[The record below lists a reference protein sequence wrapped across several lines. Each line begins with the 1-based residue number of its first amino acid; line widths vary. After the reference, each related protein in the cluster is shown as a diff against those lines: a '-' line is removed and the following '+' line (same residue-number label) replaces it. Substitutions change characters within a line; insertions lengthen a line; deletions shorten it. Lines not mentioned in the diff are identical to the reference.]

1 MNNELKFTL
10 RHIINRFNFKKL
22 AGDDSKLDTIITVPG
37 INRAGLELTGFS
49 PKTKNLSHRIV
60 WLSNKENEYIQTL
73 NPKERQERYEKL
85 IASHIP
91 AIFINFN
98 FKDKIL
104 LKVAKEKNFP
114 IIEVKYSTEQFYTLV
129 GNFIDSNLAK
139 IIEEHGSLV
148 NIFGL
153 GVLIKGKSGI
163 GKSENVLEL
172 IKKGHLFI
180 GDDRIIL
187 QQQAQRIIGWSAKQI
202 KNLIEIR
209 GIGILDIT
217 KMYGVQQVLE
227 QSQIDLI
234 IYLKNIK
241 DKDIKIERLGADF
254 KTEKI
259 FNINI
264 PVINIPVSLGR
275 NIADLVEV
283 AAIRLKLKDNG
294 FDIVKEL
301 DDRLRGTKKDDK

>member
-1 MNNELKFTL
+1 MNNQLKFTL
-10 RHIINRFNFKKL
+10 RDIINRFNFKKL

-49 PKTKNLSHRIV
+49 SKTKNLKHRIV

-73 NPKERQERYEKL
+73 SPKERQERYEKL

-104 LKVAKEKNFP
+104 LKVAKKKNFP
-114 IIEVKYSTEQFYTLV
+114 IIEVKYSTEEFYALV

-172 IKKGHLFI
+172 IKKRHLFI

-217 KMYGVQQVLE
+217 RMYGVQQVLE
-227 QSQIDLI
+227 KSQVDLI
-234 IYLKNIK
+234 VYLKNIK
-241 DKDIKIERLGADF
+241 DKDMKIERLGADF

-259 FNINI
+259 FNIDI
-264 PVINIPVSLGR
+264 PVIDIPVSLGR
-275 NIADLVEV
+275 NIADLVE
-283 AAIRLKLKDNG
+283 AAATRLKLKNDD
-294 FDIVKEL
+294 FDILKEL
-301 DDRLRGTKKDDK
+301 DKRSRGI

>member
-1 MNNELKFTL
+1 MNNQLKFTL
-10 RHIINRFNFKKL
+10 RDIISRFNFKKL

-49 PKTKNLSHRIV
+49 SKTKNLSHRIV

-73 NPKERQERYEKL
+73 TPKERQERYEKL

-98 FKDKIL
+98 FKDEVL

-114 IIEVKYSTEQFYTLV
+114 VIEVGYSTEQFYTLV

-234 IYLKNIK
+234 IYLKNIE

-254 KTEKI
+254 NTEKI

-283 AAIRLKLKDNG
+283 AAIRLKLKNNG

-301 DDRLRGTKKDDK
+301 NNQLRGTKKDDK